1 VRGFWSGVA
10 AYTIWG
16 LVPLYWKLL
25 KHVPAIQVLGHR
37 IVWSLAVL
45 IILVAAMRRGG
56 RATHGGGRAT
66 HGGGRATFGGRR
78 ATLGDVSGRVVG
90 LYAIA
95 AALIAVNWFLY
106 IYAVNAGF
114 IVETSLGYYITPLV
128 NVLFGVVVFQE
139 RMRPAQWVAIA
150 IAAVGV
156 VQLTF
161 AYGALPWIAFGLAA
175 SFGSYGLAKKKA
187 PLDPVEGL
195 TLETAVLAPV
205 AILFLVM
212 LHRSG
217 EGAFSRTGATTDA
230 LMIGGGLV
238 TTVPLLLFAAAV
250 RTVPLSV
257 IGILQYIGP
266 TLQFLLGVF
275 VYHEPFSRTQLIGF
289 SIVWTALAIYAG
301 DSLRARRAATSVVP
315 TLDEGMV

>member
-1 VRGFWSGVA
+1 MNGFWAGVA
-10 AYTIWG
+10 AYSIWG
-16 LVPLYWKLL
+16 LVPIYWKLL

-45 IILVAAMRRGG
+45 VILVAAM
-56 RATHGGGRAT
+56 
-66 HGGGRATFGGRR
+66 GRR
-78 ATLGDVSGRVVG
+78 RLLQVSAHGAG
-90 LYAIA
+90 LYAVA
-95 AALIAVNWFLY
+95 AALIAGNWFLY

-128 NVLFGVVVFQE
+128 NVLFGVLFFHE

-150 IAAVGV
+150 LCAAGV
-156 VQLTF
+156 VELTW

-175 SFGSYGLAKKKA
+175 SFGTYGLAKKKA
-187 PLDPVEGL
+187 PLDPLEGL
-195 TLETAVLAPV
+195 TLETAMLAPL
-205 AILFLVM
+205 AIVYLGM

-217 EGAFSRTGATTDA
+217 EGAFLHTGAASDA
-230 LMIGGGLV
+230 LMIGGGIV

-250 RTVPLSV
+250 RSVPLSV

-275 VYHEPFSRTQLIGF
+275 VYDEPFSRAQLIGF
-289 SIVWTALAIYAG
+289 SIVWTALAVYAA
-301 DSLRARRAATSVVP
+301 DSFRARRGSAVTPVLGERA
-315 TLDEGMV
+315 L

>member
-1 VRGFWSGVA
+1 MTGFWSGVA

-45 IILVAAMRRGG
+45 IVLVAVLRRGG
-56 RATHGGGRAT
+56 RRSRDGRA
-66 HGGGRATFGGRR
+66 A
-78 ATLGDVSGRVVG
+78 LSSVSPRVVG

-95 AALIAVNWFLY
+95 AALIATNWFLY

-128 NVLFGVVVFQE
+128 NVLFGVLFFHE
-139 RMRPAQWVAIA
+139 RMRPAQWVSIVLATT
-150 IAAVGV
+150 GV

-187 PLDPVEGL
+187 PLDAVEGL
-195 TLETAVLAPV
+195 TLETAILAPL
-205 AILFLVM
+205 AIGYLVF
-212 LHRSG
+212 LHRAG
-217 EGAFSRTGATTDA
+217 EGAFLRSGTTSDA
-230 LMIGGGLV
+230 LMIGGGVV

-275 VYHEPFSRTQLIGF
+275 VYHEPFSRSQLIGF
-289 SIVWTALAIYAG
+289 SIVWAALVIYAG
-301 DSLRARRAATSVVP
+301 DGLRARRTGTPLVP
-315 TLDEGMV
+315 VFDEPT

>member
-1 VRGFWSGVA
+1 VSGFWSGVA

-16 LVPLYWKLL
+16 LVPIYWKLL

-45 IILVAAMRRGG
+45 AILVAARRPA
-56 RATHGGGRAT
+56 RAALANVPR
-66 HGGGRATFGGRR
+66 
-78 ATLGDVSGRVVG
+78 RVVG

-95 AALIAVNWFLY
+95 AALIAANWFLY
-106 IYAVNAGF
+106 IFAVNAGF

-128 NVLFGVVVFQE
+128 NVLFGVLFFHE
-139 RMRPAQWVAIA
+139 RMRPAQWVSIA
-150 IAAVGV
+150 LATTGV
-156 VQLTF
+156 VQLTW

-187 PLDPVEGL
+187 PLDPLEGL
-195 TLETAVLAPV
+195 TLETALLAPL
-205 AILFLVM
+205 AILYLLM
-212 LHRSG
+212 LHGTG
-217 EGAFSRTGATTDA
+217 EGAFLRTGATSDA

-238 TTVPLLLFAAAV
+238 TTIPLLLFAAAV
-250 RTVPLSV
+250 RSVPLSV

-275 VYHEPFSRTQLIGF
+275 VYDEPFSRSQLVGF
-289 SIVWTALAIYAG
+289 SIVWTALLIYAG
-301 DSLRARRAATSVVP
+301 DSLRARRVAALTP
-315 TLDEGMV
+315 ALDEGAA

>member
-1 VRGFWSGVA
+1 MSGFWSGVA
-10 AYTIWG
+10 AFTFWG
-16 LVPLYWKLL
+16 LVPIYWKLL

-45 IILVAAMRRGG
+45 AILVA
-56 RATHGGGRAT
+56 
-66 HGGGRATFGGRR
+66 GRR
-78 ATLGDVSGRVVG
+78 QARSALTNVSRPVVW

-95 AALIAVNWFLY
+95 AALIAANWFIY

-128 NVLFGVVVFQE
+128 NVLFGVVFFHE

-150 IAAVGV
+150 MATAGV

-175 SFGSYGLAKKKA
+175 SFGTYGLAKKKA
-187 PLDPVEGL
+187 PLDPLEGL
-195 TLETAVLAPV
+195 TLETALLAPL
-205 AILFLVM
+205 AILYLVM
-212 LHRSG
+212 VHRTG
-217 EGAFSRTGATTDA
+217 DGAFLRTGTTSDA

-275 VYHEPFSRTQLIGF
+275 VYHEPFSRTQLVGF
-289 SIVWTALAIYAG
+289 SIVWMALAVYAG
-301 DSLRARRAATSVVP
+301 DSLRARRVAALPAFVN
-315 TLDEGMV
+315 D

>member
-1 VRGFWSGVA
+1 MSGLWSGVA

-45 IILVAAMRRGG
+45 LILVGMRR
-56 RATHGGGRAT
+56 RARA
-66 HGGGRATFGGRR
+66 AL
-78 ATLGDVSGRVVG
+78 ASVSPRVVG

-95 AALIAVNWFLY
+95 AGLIAVNWFLY
-106 IYAVNAGF
+106 IFAVNAGF

-128 NVLFGVVVFQE
+128 NVLFGVVFFHE

-150 IAAVGV
+150 IAAAGV
-156 VQLTF
+156 VQLTW

-187 PLDPVEGL
+187 PLDPLEGL
-195 TLETAVLAPV
+195 TLETAILAPL
-205 AILFLVM
+205 AIVYLVI
-212 LHRSG
+212 LHRSA
-217 EGAFSRTGATTDA
+217 EGAFLRTGAASDA
-230 LMIGGGLV
+230 FMVGGGLV
-238 TTVPLLLFAAAV
+238 TTIPLLLFAAAV

-266 TLQFLLGVF
+266 TLQFLIGVF

-301 DSLRARRAATSVVP
+301 DSLRARRMAPVLRAF
-315 TLDEGMV
+315 DEGTA

>member
-1 VRGFWSGVA
+1 MTGFWSGVA

-25 KHVPAIQVLGHR
+25 QHVPAIQVLGHR

-45 IILVAAMRRGG
+45 GILVAVLRRGG
-56 RATHGGGRAT
+56 GRNAL
-66 HGGGRATFGGRR
+66 AS
-78 ATLGDVSGRVVG
+78 VSRRVVG

-95 AALIAVNWFLY
+95 AGLIAVNWFLY

-128 NVLFGVVVFQE
+128 NVLFGVLFFHE
-139 RMRPAQWVAIA
+139 RMRPAQWVSIA
-150 IAAVGV
+150 LATVGV

-195 TLETAVLAPV
+195 TLETAILAPA
-205 AILFLVM
+205 AILFLVF
-212 LHRSG
+212 LHRAG
-217 EGAFSRTGATTDA
+217 EGAFLRTGATSDA
-230 LMIGGGLV
+230 LMIGGGVV

-275 VYHEPFSRTQLIGF
+275 VYHEPFSHSQLIGF
-289 SIVWTALAIYAG
+289 SIVWAALVIYAG
-301 DSLRARRAATSVVP
+301 DSLRARRTGTPLVP
-315 TLDEGMV
+315 VFDEPT

>member
-1 VRGFWSGVA
+1 M
-10 AYTIWG
+10 WG

-45 IILVAAMRRGG
+45 AILVA
-56 RATHGGGRAT
+56 
-66 HGGGRATFGGRR
+66 GRR
-78 ATLGDVSGRVVG
+78 QARSALANVSRPVVG

-95 AALIAVNWFLY
+95 AALIAANWFIY

-128 NVLFGVVVFQE
+128 NVLFGVVFFHE
-139 RMRPAQWVAIA
+139 RMRPAQWLSIGLATA
-150 IAAVGV
+150 GV
-156 VQLTF
+156 VELTY

-175 SFGSYGLAKKKA
+175 SFGTYGLAKKKA
-187 PLDPVEGL
+187 PLDPLEGL
-195 TLETAVLAPV
+195 TLETALLAPL
-205 AILFLVM
+205 AILYLVM
-212 LHRSG
+212 LHRTG
-217 EGAFSRTGATTDA
+217 DGAFLHTGATSDA

-250 RTVPLSV
+250 RSVPLSV

-275 VYHEPFSRTQLIGF
+275 VYDEPFSRMQLIGF
-289 SIVWTALAIYAG
+289 SSVWCALAIYAG
-301 DSLRARRAATSVVP
+301 DSLRARRAAMMP
-315 TLDEGMV
+315 ALANE

>member
-1 VRGFWSGVA
+1 VTGFWSGVA

-45 IILVAAMRRGG
+45 IVLVAVLRRGRRRPQDG
-56 RATHGGGRAT
+56 RSALAV
-66 HGGGRATFGGRR
+66 
-78 ATLGDVSGRVVG
+78 VSRRVVG

-95 AALIAVNWFLY
+95 AGLIAVNWFLY

-128 NVLFGVVVFQE
+128 NVLFGVLFFHE
-139 RMRPAQWVAIA
+139 RMRPAQWVSIA
-150 IAAVGV
+150 LATTGV

-195 TLETAVLAPV
+195 TLETAILAPV
-205 AILFLVM
+205 AILYLVL
-212 LHRSG
+212 LHRTG
-217 EGAFSRTGATTDA
+217 EGAFLRTGATSDA
-230 LMIGGGLV
+230 LMIGGGVV

-275 VYHEPFSRTQLIGF
+275 VYEEPFSHSQLIGF
-289 SIVWTALAIYAG
+289 SIVWAALAIYAG
-301 DSLRARRAATSVVP
+301 DSLRARRLGSSLTP
-315 TLDEGMV
+315 TVDEPA

>member
-1 VRGFWSGVA
+1 VSGFWSGVA
-10 AYTIWG
+10 AFTIWG

-25 KHVPAIQVLGHR
+25 KHVPAMQVLGHR

-45 IILVAAMRRGG
+45 IIVVAAMRRG
-56 RATHGGGRAT
+56 
-66 HGGGRATFGGRR
+66 
-78 ATLGDVSGRVVG
+78 ATLGAVSGRVVG

-128 NVLFGVVVFQE
+128 NVLFGVVVFHE

-150 IAAVGV
+150 IAALGV

-195 TLETAVLAPV
+195 TLETAILAPL

-217 EGAFSRTGATTDA
+217 EGAFLRTGATSDA

-238 TTVPLLLFAAAV
+238 TTVPLLLFAAAA

-275 VYHEPFSRTQLIGF
+275 LYHEPFSRPQLIGF
-289 SIVWTALAIYAG
+289 SIVWTALAVYAG
-301 DSLRARRAATSVVP
+301 DSLRARRSATSVVP
-315 TLDEGMV
+315 TLDEGMA

>member
-1 VRGFWSGVA
+1 VTGFWSGVA

-37 IVWSLAVL
+37 IVWSLVVLIVLVAVL
-45 IILVAAMRRGG
+45 RRS
-56 RATHGGGRAT
+56 
-66 HGGGRATFGGRR
+66 GRR
-78 ATLGDVSGRVVG
+78 PRDGRTALASVSRRVVG
-90 LYAIA
+90 LYAI

-128 NVLFGVVVFQE
+128 NVLFGVLFFHE
-139 RMRPAQWVAIA
+139 RMRPAQWVSIA
-150 IAAVGV
+150 LATTGV

-187 PLDPVEGL
+187 PLDPIEGL
-195 TLETAVLAPV
+195 TLETALLAPV
-205 AILFLVM
+205 AILYLVL
-212 LHRSG
+212 LHRAG
-217 EGAFSRTGATTDA
+217 EGAFLRTGATSDA
-230 LMIGGGLV
+230 LMIGGGVV
-238 TTVPLLLFAAAV
+238 TTVPLILFAAAV

-275 VYHEPFSRTQLIGF
+275 VYDEPFSHSQLIGF
-289 SIVWTALAIYAG
+289 SIVWAALAIYAG
-301 DSLRARRAATSVVP
+301 DSLRARRLGASMTPAI
-315 TLDEGMV
+315 DEPA

>member
-1 VRGFWSGVA
+1 VSGFWSGVA

-16 LVPLYWKLL
+16 LVPIYWKLL

-45 IILVAAMRRGG
+45 AILVAARRPA
-56 RATHGGGRAT
+56 RAALANVPR
-66 HGGGRATFGGRR
+66 
-78 ATLGDVSGRVVG
+78 RVVG

-95 AALIAVNWFLY
+95 AALIAANWFLY
-106 IYAVNAGF
+106 IFAVNAGF

-128 NVLFGVVVFQE
+128 NVLFGVLFFHE
-139 RMRPAQWVAIA
+139 RMRPAQWVSIA
-150 IAAVGV
+150 LATAGV
-156 VQLTF
+156 VQLTW

-187 PLDPVEGL
+187 PLDPLEGL
-195 TLETAVLAPV
+195 TLETALLAPL
-205 AILFLVM
+205 AILYLLM
-212 LHRSG
+212 LHGTG
-217 EGAFSRTGATTDA
+217 EGAFLRTGATSDA

-238 TTVPLLLFAAAV
+238 TTIPLLLFAAAV
-250 RTVPLSV
+250 RSVPLSV

-275 VYHEPFSRTQLIGF
+275 VYDEPFSRMQLIGF
-289 SIVWTALAIYAG
+289 SIVWMALAIYAG
-301 DSLRARRAATSVVP
+301 DSLRARRLAQQDDHRDPAGAAA
-315 TLDEGMV
+315 

>member
-1 VRGFWSGVA
+1 MTGFWSGVA
-10 AYTIWG
+10 AYTMWG
-16 LVPLYWKLL
+16 LVPIYWKLL

-45 IILVAAMRRGG
+45 VILVAAMRRRGL
-56 RATHGGGRAT
+56 AN
-66 HGGGRATFGGRR
+66 
-78 ATLGDVSGRVVG
+78 VSPRVVG

-95 AALIAVNWFLY
+95 GGLIATNWFLY

-128 NVLFGVVVFQE
+128 NVLFGVVFFHE
-139 RMRPAQWVAIA
+139 RMRPAQWLSIA
-150 IAAVGV
+150 LATAGV
-156 VQLTF
+156 VELTY
-161 AYGALPWIAFGLAA
+161 AYGSLPWIAFGLAA
-175 SFGSYGLAKKKA
+175 SFGTYGLAKKKA
-187 PLDPVEGL
+187 PLDPLEGL
-195 TLETAVLAPV
+195 TLETAILAPL
-205 AILFLVM
+205 AILYLTM

-217 EGAFSRTGATTDA
+217 EGAFLRTGATSDA

-275 VYHEPFSRTQLIGF
+275 VYGEPFSRTQLVGF
-289 SIVWTALAIYAG
+289 SIVWTALAVYAG
-301 DSLRARRAATSVVP
+301 DSLRARRAAPFHDDTRNPAGASA
-315 TLDEGMV
+315 

>member
-56 RATHGGGRAT
+56 RATL
-66 HGGGRATFGGRR
+66 GGGRATFGGGR

-128 NVLFGVVVFQE
+128 NVLFGVVVFHE

>member
-1 VRGFWSGVA
+1 VSGFWSGVA

-25 KHVPAIQVLGHR
+25 THVPAIQVLGHR

-45 IILVAAMRRGG
+45 IILVAAMRRNG
-56 RATHGGGRAT
+56 
-66 HGGGRATFGGRR
+66 R
-78 ATLGDVSGRVVG
+78 ATLGAISRRVVG

-95 AALIAVNWFLY
+95 AALIAANWFLY

-128 NVLFGVVVFQE
+128 NVLFGVVVFHE

-150 IAAVGV
+150 IATVGV

-195 TLETAVLAPV
+195 TLETAILAPV

-217 EGAFSRTGATTDA
+217 EGAFLRSGATSDA

-250 RTVPLSV
+250 RSVPLSV

-289 SIVWTALAIYAG
+289 SIVWAALAIYAG
-301 DSLRARRAATSVVP
+301 DSLRARRMGTPLIPV
-315 TLDEGMV
+315 LDEPT

>member
-1 VRGFWSGVA
+1 VSGFWSGVA
-10 AYTIWG
+10 AYSIWG

-45 IILVAAMRRGG
+45 VILVAALRRGG
-56 RATHGGGRAT
+56 RRPQGGRA
-66 HGGGRATFGGRR
+66 AFG
-78 ATLGDVSGRVVG
+78 AVSGRVIG

-128 NVLFGVVVFQE
+128 NVLFGVVVFHE
-139 RMRPAQWVAIA
+139 RMRPAQWVAIV

-195 TLETAVLAPV
+195 TLETAILAPV

-217 EGAFSRTGATTDA
+217 EGAFLRTGATSDA

-301 DSLRARRAATSVVP
+301 DSVRARRASNSPVA
-315 TLDEGMV
+315 TLDEGKV

>member
-1 VRGFWSGVA
+1 VSGFWSGVA

-25 KHVPAIQVLGHR
+25 THVPAIQVLGHR

-45 IILVAAMRRGG
+45 IILVAAMRRNG
-56 RATHGGGRAT
+56 
-66 HGGGRATFGGRR
+66 R
-78 ATLGDVSGRVVG
+78 ATLGAVSRRVVG

-95 AALIAVNWFLY
+95 AALIAANWFLY

-128 NVLFGVVVFQE
+128 NVLFGVVVFHE

-150 IAAVGV
+150 IATVGV

-195 TLETAVLAPV
+195 TLETAILAPV

-217 EGAFSRTGATTDA
+217 EGAFLRSGATSDA

-250 RTVPLSV
+250 RSVPLSV

-289 SIVWTALAIYAG
+289 SIVWAALAIYAG
-301 DSLRARRAATSVVP
+301 DSLRARRMGTPLIPV
-315 TLDEGMV
+315 LDEPT

>member
-1 VRGFWSGVA
+1 MNGFWSGVA
-10 AYTIWG
+10 AYTMWG
-16 LVPLYWKLL
+16 LVPIYWKLL

-45 IILVAAMRRGG
+45 LILIAVRRRG
-56 RATHGGGRAT
+56 RS
-66 HGGGRATFGGRR
+66 
-78 ATLGDVSGRVVG
+78 LVSSISPRVVG

-106 IYAVNAGF
+106 IFAVNAGF

-128 NVLFGVVVFQE
+128 NVLFGVLFFHE
-139 RMRPAQWVAIA
+139 RLRPAQWIAIA

-156 VQLTF
+156 IQLTF

-187 PLDPVEGL
+187 PLDPLEGL
-195 TLETAVLAPV
+195 TLETAILCPLAL
-205 AILFLVM
+205 AYLLFLY
-212 LHRSG
+212 RTG
-217 EGAFSRTGATTDA
+217 EGAFLHTGGASDA
-230 LMIGGGLV
+230 FMIGGGLV
-238 TTVPLLLFAAAV
+238 TTIPLLLFAAAV
-250 RTVPLSV
+250 RSVPLSV

-266 TLQFLLGVF
+266 TIQFFLGIF
-275 VYHEPFSRTQLIGF
+275 VYGEPFSRTQLVGF

-301 DSLRARRAATSVVP
+301 DSLRARRQTRLSALSF
-315 TLDEGMV
+315 EH

>member
-1 VRGFWSGVA
+1 MSGFWSGVA

-16 LVPLYWKLL
+16 LVPLYWKPL
-25 KHVPAIQVLGHR
+25 KHVPAIQILGHR

-45 IILVAAMRRGG
+45 LLLVVVMRRRGLAKV
-56 RATHGGGRAT
+56 R
-66 HGGGRATFGGRR
+66 
-78 ATLGDVSGRVVG
+78 LRVAG

-95 AALIAVNWFLY
+95 AALIAANWFLY

-128 NVLFGVVVFQE
+128 NVLFGVLFFHE
-139 RMRPAQWVAIA
+139 RMRPAQWLAIA
-150 IAAVGV
+150 LATIGV
-156 VQLTF
+156 VELTY

-175 SFGSYGLAKKKA
+175 SFGTYGLAKKKA
-187 PLDPVEGL
+187 PLDPLEGL
-195 TLETAVLAPV
+195 TLETAMLAPL
-205 AILFLVM
+205 AIVFLGL

-217 EGAFSRTGATTDA
+217 EGAFLRTGVTSDV

-250 RTVPLSV
+250 RSVPLSV

-266 TLQFLLGVF
+266 TLQFLIGVF
-275 VYHEPFSRTQLIGF
+275 VYDEPFSRMQLIGF
-289 SIVWTALAIYAG
+289 SIVWAALAIYAG
-301 DSLRARRAATSVVP
+301 DSLRARRLGTGVIPASEGAA
-315 TLDEGMV
+315 

>member
-1 VRGFWSGVA
+1 VSGFWSGVA

-16 LVPLYWKLL
+16 LVPIYWKLL

-45 IILVAAMRRGG
+45 AILVAARRPA
-56 RATHGGGRAT
+56 RAALANVPR
-66 HGGGRATFGGRR
+66 
-78 ATLGDVSGRVVG
+78 RVVG

-95 AALIAVNWFLY
+95 AALIAANWFLY
-106 IYAVNAGF
+106 IFAVNAGF

-128 NVLFGVVVFQE
+128 NVLFGVLFFHE
-139 RMRPAQWVAIA
+139 RMRPAQWVSIA
-150 IAAVGV
+150 LATAGV
-156 VQLTF
+156 VQLTW

-187 PLDPVEGL
+187 PLDPLEGL
-195 TLETAVLAPV
+195 TLETALLAPL
-205 AILFLVM
+205 AILYLLM
-212 LHRSG
+212 LHGTG
-217 EGAFSRTGATTDA
+217 EGAFLRTGATSDA

-238 TTVPLLLFAAAV
+238 TTIPLLLFAAAV
-250 RTVPLSV
+250 RSVPLSV

-275 VYHEPFSRTQLIGF
+275 VYDEPFSRSQLVGF
-289 SIVWTALAIYAG
+289 SIVWTALLIYAG
-301 DSLRARRAATSVVP
+301 DSLRARRVAALTP
-315 TLDEGMV
+315 ALDEGAA

>member
-1 VRGFWSGVA
+1 VTGFWAGVA

-37 IVWSLAVL
+37 IVWSLVVLVVLVAVL
-45 IILVAAMRRGG
+45 RRGG
-56 RATHGGGRAT
+56 RRPRDGRTAL
-66 HGGGRATFGGRR
+66 AS
-78 ATLGDVSGRVVG
+78 VSRRVVG

-128 NVLFGVVVFQE
+128 NVLFGVLFFHE
-139 RMRPAQWVAIA
+139 RMRPAQWVSIA
-150 IAAVGV
+150 LATTGV

-195 TLETAVLAPV
+195 TLETAILAPV
-205 AILFLVM
+205 AILYLVL
-212 LHRSG
+212 LHRTG
-217 EGAFSRTGATTDA
+217 EGAFLRTGATSDA
-230 LMIGGGLV
+230 LMIGGGVV

-275 VYHEPFSRTQLIGF
+275 VYEEPFSHSQLIGF
-289 SIVWTALAIYAG
+289 SIVWAALAIYAG
-301 DSLRARRAATSVVP
+301 DSLRARRLGSSLTP
-315 TLDEGMV
+315 TVDEPA

>member
-1 VRGFWSGVA
+1 MSGFWSGVA

-16 LVPLYWKLL
+16 LVPIYWKLL

-45 IILVAAMRRGG
+45 AILVAARRPA
-56 RATHGGGRAT
+56 RAALANVPR
-66 HGGGRATFGGRR
+66 
-78 ATLGDVSGRVVG
+78 RVVG

-95 AALIAVNWFLY
+95 AALIAANWFLY
-106 IYAVNAGF
+106 IFAVNAGF

-128 NVLFGVVVFQE
+128 NVLFGVLFFHE
-139 RMRPAQWVAIA
+139 RMRPAQWVSIA
-150 IAAVGV
+150 LATAGV
-156 VQLTF
+156 VQLTW

-187 PLDPVEGL
+187 PLDPLEGL
-195 TLETAVLAPV
+195 TLETALLAPL
-205 AILFLVM
+205 AILYLLM
-212 LHRSG
+212 LHGTG
-217 EGAFSRTGATTDA
+217 EGAFLRTGATSDA

-238 TTVPLLLFAAAV
+238 TTIPLLLFAAAV
-250 RTVPLSV
+250 RSVPLSV

-275 VYHEPFSRTQLIGF
+275 VYDEPFSRMQLIGF
-289 SIVWTALAIYAG
+289 SIVWMALAIYAG
-301 DSLRARRAATSVVP
+301 DSLRARRLAQQDDHRDPAGAAA
-315 TLDEGMV
+315 

>member
-1 VRGFWSGVA
+1 MRGFWSGVA

-66 HGGGRATFGGRR
+66 FGGRR

-95 AALIAVNWFLY
+95 AALITVNWFLY

>member
-1 VRGFWSGVA
+1 VSGFWSGVA

-45 IILVAAMRRGG
+45 IVLVAVLRRGRRRPQDG
-56 RATHGGGRAT
+56 RSALA
-66 HGGGRATFGGRR
+66 F
-78 ATLGDVSGRVVG
+78 VSRRVVG

-95 AALIAVNWFLY
+95 AGLIAVNWFLY

-128 NVLFGVVVFQE
+128 NVLFGVLFFHE
-139 RMRPAQWVAIA
+139 RMRPAQWVSIA
-150 IAAVGV
+150 LATTGV

-195 TLETAVLAPV
+195 TLETAILAPV
-205 AILFLVM
+205 AILYLVL
-212 LHRSG
+212 LHRTG
-217 EGAFSRTGATTDA
+217 EGAFLRTGATSDA
-230 LMIGGGLV
+230 LMIGGGVV

-275 VYHEPFSRTQLIGF
+275 VYGEPFSHSQLIGF
-289 SIVWTALAIYAG
+289 SIVWAALAVYAG
-301 DSLRARRAATSVVP
+301 DSLRARRLGSSLTP
-315 TLDEGMV
+315 TVDEPA

>member
-1 VRGFWSGVA
+1 MSGFWSGVA

-16 LVPLYWKLL
+16 LVPIYWKLL

-45 IILVAAMRRGG
+45 VILLAAARWRGRPALASVSRR
-56 RATHGGGRAT
+56 
-66 HGGGRATFGGRR
+66 
-78 ATLGDVSGRVVG
+78 VIG
-90 LYAIA
+90 LYAVA
-95 AALIAVNWFLY
+95 AALIAANWFLY

-128 NVLFGVVVFQE
+128 NVLFGVLVFHE
-139 RMRPAQWVAIA
+139 RLRPAQWLAIA

-156 VQLTF
+156 IQLTF

-187 PLDPVEGL
+187 PLDPLEGL
-195 TLETAVLAPV
+195 TLETAILCPLA
-205 AILFLVM
+205 LLYLVI
-212 LHRSG
+212 LHRTG
-217 EGAFSRTGATTDA
+217 EGAFLRTGAASDA
-230 LMIGGGLV
+230 FMIGGGLV
-238 TTVPLLLFAAAV
+238 TTIPLLLFAAAV

-266 TLQFLLGVF
+266 TIQFMLGVF
-275 VYHEPFSRTQLIGF
+275 VYGEPFSRSQFIGF

-301 DSLRARRAATSVVP
+301 DSLRARRMAQSMPV
-315 TLDEGMV
+315 LDQGVA

>member
-1 VRGFWSGVA
+1 
-10 AYTIWG
+10 
-16 LVPLYWKLL
+16 
-25 KHVPAIQVLGHR
+25 VL
-37 IVWSLAVL
+37 
-45 IILVAAMRRGG
+45 
-56 RATHGGGRAT
+56 
-66 HGGGRATFGGRR
+66 
-78 ATLGDVSGRVVG
+78 G

-95 AALIAVNWFLY
+95 AALIAANWFLY

-128 NVLFGVVVFQE
+128 NVLFGVVVFHE
-139 RMRPAQWVAIA
+139 RMRPAQWVAIV

-187 PLDPVEGL
+187 PLDPLEGL
-195 TLETAVLAPV
+195 TLETAILAPV

-217 EGAFSRTGATTDA
+217 EGAFLRTGATSDA

-266 TLQFLLGVF
+266 TLQFVLGVF

-289 SIVWTALAIYAG
+289 SIVWTALAVYAG

-315 TLDEGMV
+315 TLDEGMA

>member
-1 VRGFWSGVA
+1 MTGFWSGVA

-45 IILVAAMRRGG
+45 IVLVAVLRRGG
-56 RATHGGGRAT
+56 RRSRDGGA
-66 HGGGRATFGGRR
+66 A
-78 ATLGDVSGRVVG
+78 LSSVSPRVVG

-95 AALIAVNWFLY
+95 AALIATNWFLY

-128 NVLFGVVVFQE
+128 NVLFGVLFFHE
-139 RMRPAQWVAIA
+139 RMRPAQWVSIVLATT
-150 IAAVGV
+150 GV

-187 PLDPVEGL
+187 PLDAVEGL
-195 TLETAVLAPV
+195 TLETAILAPL
-205 AILFLVM
+205 AILYLVF
-212 LHRSG
+212 LHRAG
-217 EGAFSRTGATTDA
+217 EGAFLRSGTTSDA
-230 LMIGGGLV
+230 LMIGGGVV

-275 VYHEPFSRTQLIGF
+275 VYHEPFSRSQLIGF
-289 SIVWTALAIYAG
+289 SIVWAALVIYAG
-301 DSLRARRAATSVVP
+301 DGLRARRTSTPLVP
-315 TLDEGMV
+315 VFDEPT